1 MMKKE
6 KILYIVAGANG
17 SGKSTFATNLLPIK
31 DLQFL
36 NADEIAKEIAPDAI
50 NSVPISAGKIYFKY
64 LKDFFAQEKSF
75 VVESTLSGK
84 NVLKIINKAKENNY
98 KVVLLYVFLGNCS
111 QCIERVRKRVI
122 NGGHNV
128 PEEDII
134 RRYYRSIINFNNIY
148 KNLVDEWL
156 LFYNGYSYTPLL
168 VAMGYGANIIIL
180 DNQKQ
185 KQFENLL
192 NLHHEVENEL

>member
-31 DLQFL
+31 ELEFL
-36 NADEIAKEIAPDAI
+36 NADEIAKEISPNAI
-50 NSVPISAGKIYFKY
+50 NSVPISAGKLYFKR
-64 LKDFFAQEKSF
+64 LIEFFNNGKSF
-75 VVESTLSGK
+75 AVESTLSGR
-84 NVLKIINKAKENNY
+84 NVLKIIKKAKENNY
-98 KVVLLYVFLGNCS
+98 KIVLLYVFLGNCF
-111 QCIERVRKRVI
+111 QCIERVHKRVL

-128 PEEDII
+128 PKEDII
-134 RRYYRSIINFNNIY
+134 RRYYRSFVNFNNIY

-168 VAMGYGANIIIL
+168 VSMGYNDNIIIL
-180 DNQKQ
+180 DNEKQ
-185 KQFENLL
+185 RQFEELL
-192 NLHHEVENEL
+192 NFQQEVENEL